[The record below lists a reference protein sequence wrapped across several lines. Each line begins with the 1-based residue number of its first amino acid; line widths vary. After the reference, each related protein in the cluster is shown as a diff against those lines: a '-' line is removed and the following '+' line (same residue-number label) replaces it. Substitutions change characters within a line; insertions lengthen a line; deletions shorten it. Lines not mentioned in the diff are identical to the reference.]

1 MTETL
6 RFTIHPSSE
15 EISFSGLESAIS
27 NVRQLVRSVDAA
39 VTRERQASRKWYVEM
54 IRAESP
60 AVITVRPSLTL
71 DAARREEAT
80 PDVIVRGIHTLTTDL
95 EAGGPP
101 PYFGDEQLEMLRRL
115 GSVFMHDVKEI
126 QFETDGESAQ
136 VCGTIREHVDRVR
149 SRGYV
154 ELGSIE
160 GELGAVDVHGRLRT
174 FTIWDDLHGQP
185 IRCKFGAEHM
195 AQVKELLKERVL
207 VAGRINYFATGQA
220 RAIDSI
226 SELVP
231 IRTTGSP
238 PVNRFGGS
246 IPDLLNGMPIEEYI
260 DRLRGQR

>member
-15 EISFSGLESAIS
+15 ELSFSGLESAIS
-27 NVRQLVRSVDAA
+27 NVRRLVRSVDAA
-39 VTRERQASRKWYVEM
+39 VTREGQASRNWYVQM

-71 DAARREEAT
+71 DAARQQEAT

-115 GSVFMHDVKEI
+115 GSVFTHDVKEI
-126 QFETDGESAQ
+126 QFETGEQSAQ

-154 ELGSIE
+154 EHGSVE
-160 GELGAVDVHGRLRT
+160 GELGAVDLHGRLRT
-174 FTIWDDLHGQP
+174 FTVWDDLHGQP
-185 IRCKFGAEHM
+185 IRCKFGAEHT

-207 VAGRINYFATGQA
+207 VAGRISYFATGQA
-220 RAIDSI
+220 RAIDAI

-231 IRTTGSP
+231 IRATGSP
-238 PVNRFGGS
+238 PLNRFGGS
-246 IPDLLNGMPIEEYI
+246 IPDLLNGMTSEEYI